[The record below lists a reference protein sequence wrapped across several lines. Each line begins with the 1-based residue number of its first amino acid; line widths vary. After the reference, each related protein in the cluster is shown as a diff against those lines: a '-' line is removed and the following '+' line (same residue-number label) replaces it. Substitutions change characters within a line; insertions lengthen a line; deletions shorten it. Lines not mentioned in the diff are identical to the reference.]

1 MIRLAALVLQ
11 GGTHAALLQAEAGAQ
26 VGKGMFQPPAA
37 EAPQQKHLVKALLHG
52 QLCRVFRIG
61 IVLDM
66 GQNYD
71 LVVLLL
77 RAGCRVEVAHDH
89 MGLAVQGRAV
99 AVACIAGDDK
109 IIFPQQT
116 GQRRRDRAGRKD
128 HTPCHKQTFLAF

>member
-1 MIRLAALVLQ
+1 ML
-11 GGTHAALLQAEAGAQ
+11 
-26 VGKGMFQPPAA
+26 QPPAA

-109 IIFPQQT
+109 IIFRSRPASAGET
-116 GQRRRDRAGRKD
+116 GQAERITHRAINKPSLLFKIWGAASPRR
-128 HTPCHKQTFLAF
+128 P

>member
-1 MIRLAALVLQ
+1 MVIVC
-11 GGTHAALLQAEAGAQ
+11 
-26 VGKGMFQPPAA
+26 QPPAA

>member
-1 MIRLAALVLQ
+1 MGVAARLAGHHKGDAAALVLQ
-11 GGTHAALLQAEAGAQ
+11 HGTHAALLQAEAGAQ
-26 VGKGMFQPPAA
+26 VGKGMLQPPAA

-89 MGLAVQGRAV
+89 MGLAVQGAQLR
-99 AVACIAGDDK
+99 
-109 IIFPQQT
+109 
-116 GQRRRDRAGRKD
+116 
-128 HTPCHKQTFLAF
+128 